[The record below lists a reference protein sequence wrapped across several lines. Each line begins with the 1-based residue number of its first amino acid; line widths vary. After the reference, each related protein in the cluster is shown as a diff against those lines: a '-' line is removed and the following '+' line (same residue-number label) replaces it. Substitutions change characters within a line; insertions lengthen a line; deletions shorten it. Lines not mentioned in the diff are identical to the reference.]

1 MLKDPTKVENSG
13 ISAPNVKWPA
23 KTKAAKMMKNTK
35 KYAPNVPSA
44 TCMVCHTLENDA
56 LSCTKRNVDKKAKIK
71 HKAFMLVMWLYLLNV
86 PRDGKR
92 EKETKKPRVRS
103 VCKGTGSIVPL
114 RRYLQ
119 RHDVAVL
126 HVMRQGG
133 VDQHDVGTFI
143 HDDHDK
149 HGQLAKHLQ
158 KE

>member
-1 MLKDPTKVENSG
+1 
-13 ISAPNVKWPA
+13 
-23 KTKAAKMMKNTK
+23 
-35 KYAPNVPSA
+35 
-44 TCMVCHTLENDA
+44 MVCHTLENDA

-92 EKETKKPRVRS
+92 GMGKRRNHGLGLSERAP
-103 VCKGTGSIVPL
+103 CSIVPL

>member
-86 PRDGKR
+86 PRDGKGG
-92 EKETKKPRVRS
+92 KKQWVRY
-103 VCKGTGSIVPL
+103 GTVFNCTATAL
-114 RRYLQ
+114 LTTTRR
-119 RHDVAVL
+119 RGAA
-126 HVMRQGG
+126 RNAARRG
-133 VDQHDVGTFI
+133 
-143 HDDHDK
+143 
-149 HGQLAKHLQ
+149 
-158 KE
+158 

>member
-1 MLKDPTKVENSG
+1 MAREDKGRKDDEEHEEVRPQRAQRDVHGLPHFGERRVVLHQTKRRQKGQDQTQGVHVGDVVVPVE
-13 ISAPNVKWPA
+13 
-23 KTKAAKMMKNTK
+23 
-35 KYAPNVPSA
+35 
-44 TCMVCHTLENDA
+44 
-56 LSCTKRNVDKKAKIK
+56 CTKR
-71 HKAFMLVMWLYLLNV
+71 WEE
-86 PRDGKR
+86 R
-92 EKETKKPRVRS
+92 ERRNHGLGLSVRAPCS
-103 VCKGTGSIVPL
+103 VVPL
-114 RRYLQ
+114 RCYLQ